1 MHSAVFNDL
10 KGRSVFIT
18 GGASGIGAALV
29 EGFVAQGA
37 KVAFADIIEGTPL
50 SDRLEAEHGNRPL
63 ALTADVTDIPAL
75 QRAIAQAA
83 EIHGPILTLVN
94 NAARDDRHKTLEVTP
109 DYWRSALAVNLDHVF
124 FAAQAVIPGMKAAGG
139 GTIVNFSSISY
150 MLGMGGMPAYTAAKA
165 AITALTRGL
174 AREWGEHGIRVNG
187 IAPGWVLT
195 ERQLKLWATPETM
208 VEILHEQCLKAHIQ
222 PADMIGP
229 VLFLA
234 SDASRMIAGQTLA
247 VDAGWVTV
255 PA

>member
-37 KVAFADIIEGTPL
+37 KVAFADIIDGTAL
-50 SDRLEAEHGNRPL
+50 ADRLETEHDNRPL
-63 ALTADVTDIPAL
+63 ALKADVTDIPAL
-75 QRAIAQAA
+75 QAAIAKAA
-83 EIHGPILTLVN
+83 EVHGPITTLVN

-124 FAAQAVIPGMKAAGG
+124 FASQAVIPGMKDAGG
-139 GTIVNFSSISY
+139 GTIINFSSISY

-208 VEILHEQCLKAHIQ
+208 VEILHEQCLKLHIK

>member
-18 GGASGIGAALV
+18 GGASGIGEALV
-29 EGFVAQGA
+29 AGFVAQGA
-37 KVAFADIIEGTPL
+37 KVAFADIIDGTAL
-50 SDRLEAEHGNRPL
+50 ADRLEGEHGNRPL
-63 ALTADVTDIPAL
+63 ALKADVTDIPAL
-75 QRAIAQAA
+75 QAAIAQAA
-83 EIHGPILTLVN
+83 DAHGPITVLVN
-94 NAARDDRHKTLEVTP
+94 NAARDDRHNTLEVTP
-109 DYWRSALAVNLDHVF
+109 DYWRQMLAVNLDHVF
-124 FAAQAVIPGMKAAGG
+124 FASQAVIPGMKAAGG

-150 MLGMGGMPAYTAAKA
+150 MMGMGGMPAYTAAKA

-187 IAPGWVLT
+187 IAPGWVMT

-208 VEILHEQCLKAHIQ
+208 ASILKEQCLRTHIK
-222 PADMIGP
+222 PADLIGP

-234 SDASRMIAGQTLA
+234 SDASRMIAGQMLA
-247 VDAGWVTV
+247 VDGGWITV